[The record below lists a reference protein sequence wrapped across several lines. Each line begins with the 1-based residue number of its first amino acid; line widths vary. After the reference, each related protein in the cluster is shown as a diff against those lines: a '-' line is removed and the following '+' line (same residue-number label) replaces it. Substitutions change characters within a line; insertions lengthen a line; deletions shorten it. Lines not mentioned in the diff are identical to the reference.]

1 MGGGG
6 GGDGGA
12 RQMEADRQARVQ
24 AAVNT
29 INSIFNNQERRL
41 EDAYQ
46 NSVTGQIISAQEYQA
61 MQEAQRQKELA
72 AQEAQRQEAVP
83 KMSYIGAPIG
93 LPGARA
99 INKSPYVSVT
109 NPNDNSRLGAEKL
122 FSTNGAQP
130 AQSNGLKFIRE
141 MTEGTWRPTQREY
154 FVPGDPANSRQNMYN
169 QHRDVVYDV
178 NRMDVDRQR
187 LEAERA
193 NRFALAR
200 AGLLGGSANIDS
212 VADMDRRTNEGL
224 MRAGGIA
231 DQAAADLMAN
241 DERTRASLIS
251 LAQSGIDV
259 GTAASQALNGL
270 AANAAQARSDTAG
283 ATVGDLFGSMG
294 QAYLMNQ
301 MRKGMQAGQGQQGQ
315 QWFGVSNTRSGDQGN
330 VT

>member
-41 EDAYQ
+41 EDVYQ
-46 NSVTGQIISAQEYQA
+46 NSVTGQIMSAQEYQA
-61 MQEAQRQKELA
+61 MQEAQLQKELA
-72 AQEAQRQEAVP
+72 AQEAASKKSNR
-83 KMSYIGAPIG
+83 GALIG
-93 LPGARA
+93 LPGAPA
-99 INKSPYVSVT
+99 INKSPYVSIT
-109 NPNDNSRLGAEKL
+109 NPNDNSRLNAEML
-122 FSTNGAQP
+122 FSTKGAQP
-130 AQSNGLKFIRE
+130 AQSNGLEGMRKI
-141 MTEGTWRPTQREY
+141 TEGIWKPTQREY

-169 QHRDVVYDV
+169 QHRDAVYDV